1 MRIRTF
7 VVPLAV
13 LWSWACAATVPPPRF
28 SGLDPSDPQAPESP
42 FVVQPS
48 LPEDAAETP
57 SAPAASLYSCPAHAA
72 VTAREA
78 GRCPICGAALVARAA
93 QPEPERK
100 P

>member
-28 SGLDPSDPQAPESP
+28 SALDPADPQAPESA
-42 FVVQPS
+42 VTVTPS
-48 LPEDAAETP
+48 LLEEAAETP
-57 SAPAASLYSCPAHAA
+57 PAPAARRYSCPTHAA
-72 VTAREA
+72 VTAKEA
-78 GRCPICGAALVARAA
+78 GRCPICGAALVAPAA
-93 QPEPERK
+93 TERK